1 MENTAEKTIPLTRIQ
16 KLIGKVML
24 ESKHTMPCCYIE
36 RDVDVTALVKR
47 RKAWCK
53 EVGVRVSTNDF
64 FYLAIARS
72 IERFPLIAASLDND
86 DQELKVAE
94 HIGVGFAVA
103 APQGLVVPVIQNMA
117 AMTLLQIGEQSDML
131 LKKARAN
138 KLVPDDFD
146 GANIVLSSLGMFGID
161 SFYAIAPLGAT
172 GIIAMGRISETP
184 VYVDGTV
191 QKRRMLSLSLTTNR
205 MVVDEAYAAKFLADI
220 AQQLENPESLTN

>member
-1 MENTAEKTIPLTRIQ
+1 MENGSQKQMPLTRIQ

-36 RDVDVTALVKR
+36 RDVDVTGLVKT

-72 IERFPLIAASLDND
+72 IERFPLIAASLDGNG
-86 DQELKVAE
+86 EYLKVAK

-103 APQGLVVPVIQNMA
+103 APQGLVVPVIQDTMG
-117 AMTLLQIGEQSDML
+117 MTLQKIGEQSDVL

-138 KLVPDDFD
+138 KLIPDDFD

-161 SFYAIAPLGAT
+161 SFYAIAPLGTT
-172 GIIAMGRISETP
+172 GIIAMGKINDTP
-184 VYVDGTV
+184 SYVDGTV
-191 QKRRMLSLSLTTNR
+191 EKRKILSLSLTTNR
-205 MVVDEAYAAKFLADI
+205 MVVDEAYAARFLTDI
-220 AQQLENPESLTN
+220 AEQLENPESLTK